1 MLENNFVYISAVI
14 SLLAIIFVVGIIFI
28 ILKLR
33 EDFNEASKLHLPAVI
48 FAGVYEAVLIVVS
61 CLIIQ
66 DVILNI
72 YCYLFLSNAFIVFGA
87 LIIYVLYYRA
97 AKSRYIASKNSAVQ
111 DAPVEEPAPQESAT
125 EESK

>member
-72 YCYLFLSNAFIVFGA
+72 YCYFL
-87 LIIYVLYYRA
+87 
-97 AKSRYIASKNSAVQ
+97 
-111 DAPVEEPAPQESAT
+111 
-125 EESK
+125 